1 MTGASYVDPIGG
13 TGHLTAADVPVVV
26 GALRDAVRWQEY
38 RMTRCW
44 RCQPGGLPCA
54 EHGEAARAIV
64 AYRSLGRALG
74 DAW

>member
-44 RCQPGGLPCA
+44 RC
-54 EHGEAARAIV
+54 
-64 AYRSLGRALG
+64 
-74 DAW
+74 